1 MVIQRWQS
9 VLLLIAAVVMGCFT
23 FMSLGQ
29 VQLPDYTCNFTT
41 LGFDIEGIATDGGP
55 TDILLQEHAAAENA
69 VSYRNPIPY
78 SRDMRRSGIR
88 VLFLPAG
95 FRQLV
100 VAHHRAV
107 PCNRGRYTGI

>member
-1 MVIQRWQS
+1 MAVGASADCGRCDGLLYFHVARTGAVARRRSYRLRGAHMDILRS
-9 VLLLIAAVVMGCFT
+9 VHA
-23 FMSLGQ
+23 
-29 VQLPDYTCNFTT
+29 QLHHSVYR
-41 LGFDIEGIATDGGP
+41 
-55 TDILLQEHAAAENA
+55 DILLQEHAAAENA

>member
-29 VQLPDYTCNFTT
+29 VQLPDYTCNLTAQ
-41 LGFDIEGIATDGGP
+41 LHHSVYR
-55 TDILLQEHAAAENA
+55 DILLQEHAAAENA